1 MAESVLD
8 TSNMKVS
15 AISSDLA
22 TSIDTQKWYLLEQK
36 RTSESVWTPIYDEG
50 EGETVDR
57 ASTADAI
64 MAWGDGVV
72 GSYGAD
78 VAKYLLRF
86 VETSGATPL
95 YSSSTVY
102 YIQFATGNYFA
113 SAEYGQQTYVST
125 TSSLE
130 SAGLWD
136 VATIGENAGHWAI
149 YANNT
154 GYALNNDG
162 AGKGVD
168 TWATGEVTATG
179 GNDDWE
185 LYEVTLEDMT
195 ESDYNLAELTE
206 LIEEAQATYDANDAV
221 GVALIT
227 SADQLSSNLTDATEG
242 SLAYLLDGDG
252 STYWQ
257 SDWHS
262 DHEQSDA
269 YIEIAL
275 PEDYLGGSVELSI
288 TRRDQ
293 GNNQVTSML
302 VVSVDGED
310 ETTITTLT
318 LPFQAVSETV
328 TADFTIPEGTTTI
341 RLYGIETAATS
352 ETGQYNA
359 GNWHLA
365 ELQLYDLTVA
375 SVNEQYAEEAA
386 ALAAAIEAAQ
396 TALEGT
402 VSASDVETLQAAL
415 DAYNAAISGEESEEE
430 GETEGE
436 TFTIHSCEA
445 DIDHWTLSGNTGA
458 ESFQVDTWA
467 NIGDVSGMV
476 TPYIEYWV
484 YNSSNLTAA
493 TISHEQ
499 ITGLEEGDYTVSID
513 IRIMSEAGNE
523 LTSGTT
529 LKANTAEVDLVETG
543 TDENQDGMIGDYGTF
558 TLTATVGEEGTLD
571 ISINVPE
578 GVTYNWIAFKNLT
591 VTGSSMPT
599 LTAVEGKMNATVQET
614 METALAAYEA
624 DPSQE
629 TYEAALAAIEAAE
642 ISAAYY
648 AGIAEVVDALDEAGT
663 AAWEVTEDG
672 AAYTACTLT
681 DEDVSASLIAA
692 QKAQTTDGSDLTYT
706 ILNDGT
712 WAAVNT
718 YGNNYLGT
726 FGDGYE
732 SYNDTTN
739 FPEGDVIYCTIT
751 DLQPG
756 TYEVT
761 FYAMENAANG
771 ISGINS
777 GSDIAEAY
785 ANDTVQAMTVGTQ
798 SAADIEYV
806 SYTFEVTVDS
816 LGTLVYG
823 VQNIAAGGN
832 WAVAEPISLT
842 YLSPVATAIEGLK
855 AEASANSEAIYT
867 LQGIRVSK
875 PTKGIYIKG
884 GKKIVVK

>member
-1 MAESVLD
+1 MAEGLD

-72 GSYGAD
+72 GSYGSD
-78 VAKYLLRF
+78 LAKYLLHF

-102 YIQFATGNYFA
+102 YLQFATGNYFA

-168 TWATGEVTATG
+168 TWATGEVTTTG

-227 SADQLSSNLTDATEG
+227 SADQLSSNLTQ
-242 SLAYLLDGDG
+242 DGDG
-252 STYWQ
+252 DGLPALIDGDASTYWQ
-257 SDWHS
+257 STWSGVTVTDG
-262 DHEQSDA
+262 DA

-275 PEDYLGGSVELSI
+275 PEDYTGGDVELSI
-288 TRRDQ
+288 TRRNQ
-293 GNNQVTSML
+293 NNNQISEIL
-302 VVSVDGED
+302 VVSVDGET
-310 ETTITTLT
+310 ETTITTLDI
-318 LPFQAVSETV
+318 PFESPGETV
-328 TADFTIPEGTTTI
+328 AVDFTIPEGTTVI
-341 RLYGIETAATS
+341 RLYEEATTAVDLTS
-352 ETGQYNA
+352 GQYNA

-402 VSASDVETLQAAL
+402 VSASDIETLQAAL

-430 GETEGE
+430 GET
-436 TFTIHSCEA
+436 FTIHSCVA
-445 DIDHWTLSGNTGA
+445 DIDHWTTTGNNGTH
-458 ESFQVDTWA
+458 EQNTWSVET
-467 NIGDVSGMV
+467 DESGMV
-476 TPYIEYWV
+476 TPFCQNWV
-484 YNSSNLTAA
+484 YGTLLTDA

-499 ITGLEEGDYTVSID
+499 LTGLEAGDYTVSLD
-513 IRIMSEAGNE
+513 IRIFSEQGAESIN
-523 LTSGTT
+523 TGTT
-529 LKANTAEVDLVETG
+529 LTANEASVDIAETG
-543 TDENQDGMIGDYGTF
+543 TFETYGTETGVYGTF
-558 TLTATVGEEGTLD
+558 SLTATVGEEGTLD
-571 ISINVPE
+571 IAINVSDAN
-578 GVTYNWIAFKNLT
+578 YNWIAWKNLT
-591 VTGSSMPT
+591 VTSSIAPT

-614 METALAAYEA
+614 METALAAYES
-624 DPSQE
+624 DPSQD
-629 TYEAALAAIEAAE
+629 TYEAAFAAIEAAE
-642 ISAAYY
+642 TSAAYY
-648 AGIAEVVDALDEAGT
+648 AGIAEVVDSLDEAG
-663 AAWEVTEDG
+663 ANVWEATEDG
-672 AAYTACTLT
+672 AAYSACTLT

-712 WAAVNT
+712 WAAAQGNGPGLCPSRDTAHETYNT
-718 YGNNYLGT
+718 ADYA
-726 FGDGYE
+726 
-732 SYNDTTN
+732 
-739 FPEGDVIYCTIT
+739 EGDILSCTISG
-751 DLQPG
+751 LQPG
-756 TYEVT
+756 TYEIS
-761 FYAMENAANG
+761 FYAQSNAANIEG
-771 ISGINS
+771 LTYGD
-777 GSDIAEAY
+777 DIAEAY
-785 ANDTVQAMTVGTQ
+785 ANDTVKAIAVGTAT
-798 SAADIEYV
+798 SCVYTEDDIV
-806 SYTFEVTVDS
+806 TLTVTVDS
-816 LGTLVYG
+816 IGTLTYG
-823 VQNIAAGGN
+823 VLNIAAGGN
-832 WAVAEPISLT
+832 WVTMEPVSLT

-855 AEASANSEAIYT
+855 AEASANSEAVYT